1 MSFSRKSG
9 QNKVYFE
16 FVSRSL
22 KPLAKANFLKKEIV
36 LLKGKHAGHRPYLHI
51 QLNAT
56 LSSIESIGMCDNSVP
71 LLAYFKLLFTT
82 K

>member
-1 MSFSRKSG
+1 MSFSGKSG
-9 QNKVYFE
+9 KNKVYFE

-22 KPLAKANFLKKEIV
+22 KQFAKKQTFLKKKIV

-56 LSSIESIGMCDNSVP
+56 LSSIDSIGVR
-71 LLAYFKLLFTT
+71 
-82 K
+82 